1 MTKDKPSTDIYVT
14 LGLKKIYLFFTSLV
28 RQNLLLVDMLW
39 TDVGGNPI

>member
-28 RQNLLLVDMLW
+28 RQFLLVDMLW